1 MIPIVKSVA
10 AAALL
15 CACFHVSSAFVPY
28 PLRAVR
34 APRLS
39 VVGHGPCGSRDGDS
53 EDFRDI
59 ERGDNVDD
67 NEFDGGSGRRMP
79 PRSVLSRPWDVEVDL
94 YGERYNITVQPGD
107 SILEAVSTKLQ
118 AE

>member
-1 MIPIVKSVA
+1 MTPIFKRVA

-15 CACFHVSSAFVPY
+15 CACFHVPSAFVSHY

-39 VVGHGPCGSRDGDS
+39 AMGHGDS
-53 EDFRDI
+53 KDFGDI
-59 ERGDNVDD
+59 ERGDAMDD
-67 NEFDGGSGRRMP
+67 NDFDGGSSSTMP

-94 YGERYNITVQPGD
+94 YGDRHNITVQPGD
-107 SILEAVSTKLQ
+107 SILEAVSTKLHT
-118 AE
+118 EL